1 VPEARLRR
9 DGRSGT
15 ARGKPRAEHLRGAQ
29 PARAVAHVV
38 AIRRERTPDGF
49 ILHVTGREA
58 STMII
63 NQVFDEV
70 ERWLS
75 PG

>member
-1 VPEARLRR
+1 MT
-9 DGRSGT
+9 GRSGA

-29 PARAVAHVV
+29 PVRAATHAVAT
-38 AIRRERTPDGF
+38 RRERTPDGF
-49 ILHVTGREA
+49 ILDVMGREA

-63 NQVFDEV
+63 NQVFDEI